1 MVGAEVWTGILHLQR
16 LTETSMDQTLLKEV
30 GFPYPEN
37 VLLLFEGGSKLHGAK
52 LEGTDDTDWY
62 GLYVEPAEIAL
73 GLEELEHFVHTTG
86 GKQGGNGPQDVDLTM
101 YGLRKWA
108 RLACKGNPSV
118 LHFFFAKPRLAHP
131 LWSRLFEQRS
141 LFFARNH
148 VEQFLGYAESQLK
161 RLYNERSK
169 DVNRPELEAAYG
181 YDTKFAMHLIRLLG
195 EAKEFVEAGEITL
208 PRPNKAELT
217 QIRLGKYKLNE
228 LIDWAKQLQQ
238 EAMDAKGR
246 SPLPDK
252 VDKRA
257 VSFLISGIYQDFW
270 RV

>member
-1 MVGAEVWTGILHLQR
+1 
-16 LTETSMDQTLLKEV
+16 MDQIQLKEL
-30 GFPYPEN
+30 GFPFPEN
-37 VLLLFEGGSKLHGAK
+37 ALLMIEGGSKLHGAK

-73 GLEELEHFVHTTG
+73 GLEEFEHFVYSTG
-86 GKQGGNGPQDVDLTM
+86 GRPGGNGPQDVDLTM

-118 LHFFFAKPRLAHP
+118 LHFFFAKPRFAHP
-131 LWSRLFEQRS
+131 LWSRLWRQRS

-169 DVNRPELEAAYG
+169 DVNRPALEAAHG

-195 EAKEFVEAGEITL
+195 EAKEFVESGVITL
-208 PRPNKAELT
+208 PRPNAAELI
-217 QIRLGKYKLNE
+217 QIRLGKYKLGE
-228 LIDWAKQLQQ
+228 LLDWAKQLQQ
-238 EAMDAKGR
+238 EAAEAKAH

-252 VDKRA
+252 VDKQA
-257 VSFLISGIYQDFW
+257 VSLLIAGVYQDFW
-270 RV
+270 RGREKGSGRIASARPKKRRK